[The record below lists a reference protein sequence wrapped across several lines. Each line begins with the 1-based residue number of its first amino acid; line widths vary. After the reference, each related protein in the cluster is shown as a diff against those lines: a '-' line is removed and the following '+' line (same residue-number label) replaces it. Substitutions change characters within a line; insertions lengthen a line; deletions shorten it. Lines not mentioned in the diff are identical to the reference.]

1 MTYNVL
7 LHGATGETGRE
18 ILDGLIEDGS
28 FTIAALVRPQSVEK
42 PATKALEKRSVKIL
56 VGDLANQTVDEIAA
70 LLDGYETVISAVAAG
85 AQLDQLKLVD
95 AAAKAGTKR
104 FVPCGFTTI
113 SPPGGVM
120 SLLRGDKEQVH
131 ERIWY
136 HHLPYTIIDTGYWY
150 QISFPRLPSGKVDYA
165 MLGDHNTFVGNGD
178 APNLLIDKRDIG
190 RLTAR
195 IIKDTRTLNKR
206 VFLHAEV
213 LTQDDIW
220 AIIQGK
226 SGEKVETKHASHDE
240 LVAKMHAAR
249 ANLEANPS
257 DTMARVA
264 VWTAEY
270 DVSKYVQRDN
280 TPENARYLGYLDTKE
295 LYPDFRPITFTAFID
310 ELLADK
316 ARKLYQ
322 DQFEFLHK

>member
-1 MTYNVL
+1 MAHTVL
-7 LHGATGETGRE
+7 IHGATGQTGRE
-18 ILDGLIEDGS
+18 IVDGLVEDGS
-28 FTIAALVRPQSVEK
+28 FTIAALVRPQSLEK
-42 PATKALEKRSVKIL
+42 PATQALKERSVKIV
-56 VGDLANQTVDEIAA
+56 VGDLESQTVDEIAA
-70 LLDGYETVISAVAAG
+70 LLDGYDTVISAVAAG
-85 AQLDQLKLVD
+85 AQLDQINLVD

-104 FVPCGFTTI
+104 FIPCGFTTV

-136 HHLPYTIIDTGYWY
+136 HHLPYTIIDSGYWY

-165 MLGDHNTFVGNGD
+165 ALGESNTFFGNGD

-195 IIKDTRTLNKR
+195 IIKDERTINKR

-220 AIIQGK
+220 IIIQGK

-240 LVAKMHAAR
+240 LIAKMHAAR
-249 ANLEANPS
+249 ANLKANPS
-257 DTMARVA
+257 DNMARVA
-264 VWTAEY
+264 VWSAEY
-270 DVSKYVQRDN
+270 DVSKYVRRDN

-295 LYPDFRPITFTAFID
+295 LYPDFRPITFTTFID
-310 ELLADK
+310 ELLAGK
-316 ARKLYQ
+316 AQKLYQ
-322 DQFEFLHK
+322 DQFEFLRK